1 MSLIGF
7 FKIMT
12 IKISYIK
19 KKVYKN
25 SNNLVLF
32 TNEDFKIGSI
42 KKYLSQSEFDYI
54 NDLLKVSDLKK
65 KLLVFEINSKKKI
78 VLISIKKNLKFSD
91 VENLGAEFYASIN
104 YGKNLEYFVIP
115 ESIDSK
121 LSNFVGYF
129 LHGLRLK
136 SYEFE
141 KYKTKKKKRVISL
154 NVIQSKKSSSFSD
167 QQRFKALEE
176 GTFFARDLVSDLVI
190 FYILTRKKDYLH

>member
-1 MSLIGF
+1 
-7 FKIMT
+7 MT

-115 ESIDSK
+115 ESIDP
-121 LSNFVGYF
+121 NY
-129 LHGLRLK
+129 
-136 SYEFE
+136 
-141 KYKTKKKKRVISL
+141 
-154 NVIQSKKSSSFSD
+154 Q
-167 QQRFKALEE
+167 
-176 GTFFARDLVSDLVI
+176 
-190 FYILTRKKDYLH
+190 IL